1 MCPTCRYGLKSH
13 RRSIL
18 EGGLK
23 RTYTF
28 HNKVNIIASMSTED
42 RDYDDFSIVP
52 ERDELVTHRKKK
64 RGNSMSSGGSGQVE
78 VSAGASAA
86 LKLLLG
92 VLILGLFASAGGA
105 YYFYEQGLLI
115 QTTLDRSND
124 RIVQLENRLSLVDE
138 AAEQS
143 SMGLLERVDFNFSEI
158 DKLWAARNVL
168 RSDIGGM
175 NSTLERQ
182 TENLTQIETVV
193 ANQAGMLNQ
202 QAANLDQNEQIIET
216 IRNQINSL
224 NSNVAGLNNLNIN
237 QQLTSITGD
246 LDTLKS
252 SLELEGSGL
261 ADRVNIN
268 EQDIESINLYRLSLN
283 QTLNSIQQSLNE
295 LEERVARTTT
305 TPTAL

>member
-1 MCPTCRYGLKSH
+1 
-13 RRSIL
+13 
-18 EGGLK
+18 
-23 RTYTF
+23 
-28 HNKVNIIASMSTED
+28 MSTEE
-42 RDYDDFSIVP
+42 RDYDNFSIVP

-64 RGNSMSSGGSGQVE
+64 RGNSMSSGGGSEVT
-78 VSAGASAA
+78 VSAGASGG
-86 LKLLLG
+86 LKFLLG
-92 VLILGLFASAGGA
+92 VLVLGLLASAGGS
-105 YYFYEQGLLI
+105 YYFYEQGLVM
-115 QTTLDRSND
+115 QTALDGSNA
-124 RIVQLENRLSLVDE
+124 RIVQLENRLNLVDE
-138 AAEQS
+138 AVEQS

-168 RSDIGGM
+168 RSDLGGI
-175 NSTLERQ
+175 NTILEGQ
-182 TENLTQIETVV
+182 AENLTQIETVV
-193 ANQAGMLNQ
+193 ANQASMTNQ
-202 QAANLDQNEQIIET
+202 QAASLDQNEQIIGA

-252 SLELEGSGL
+252 SMQLEGSGL

-283 QTLNSIQQSLNE
+283 QTLNSLQQSLNE
-295 LEERVARTTT
+295 LEERVARMTA

>member
-1 MCPTCRYGLKSH
+1 MT
-13 RRSIL
+13 
-18 EGGLK
+18 
-23 RTYTF
+23 
-28 HNKVNIIASMSTED
+28 AMSTD
-42 RDYDDFSIVP
+42 DKNYDDFSIVP
-52 ERDELVTHRKKK
+52 ERDELVTHRKQK
-64 RGNSMSSGGSGQVE
+64 RGNSMTSGGGSQVA
-78 VSAGASAA
+78 VSAGASGA
-86 LKLLLG
+86 LKFLLG
-92 VLILGLFASAGGA
+92 VLVLGLFASAGGA
-105 YYFYEQGLLI
+105 YYFYDQVLVI
-115 QTTLDRSND
+115 QTNLDRSND
-124 RIVQLENRLSLVDE
+124 RIVQLENRLNLVDE

-168 RSDIGGM
+168 RADIGGI
-175 NSTLERQ
+175 NAALGGQ
-182 TENLTQIETVV
+182 AENLTEIETVV
-193 ANQAGMLNQ
+193 ANQAGMINQ
-202 QAANLDQNEQIIET
+202 QAASLDQNEQIIET
-216 IRNQINSL
+216 IRNQINGL
-224 NSNVAGLNNLNIN
+224 NSSVAGLNNLNIR

-295 LEERVARTTT
+295 LEDRVARMTT